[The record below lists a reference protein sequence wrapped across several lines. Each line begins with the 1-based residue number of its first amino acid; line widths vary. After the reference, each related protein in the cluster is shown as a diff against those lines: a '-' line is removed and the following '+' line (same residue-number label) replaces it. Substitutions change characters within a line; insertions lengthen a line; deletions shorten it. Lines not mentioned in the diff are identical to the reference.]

1 MRLGELDKL
10 MAKLYEDNVLGRV
23 TDDFFQMMMK
33 NYEREQKEL
42 TMAVANGEQV
52 LQSSEQKSADTRL
65 LIRTFR
71 EMTDIKELTPIIVNK
86 LIERI
91 EVHNNDKTSG
101 HCYVKV
107 DVYFTGVGM
116 ISIPSEEELL
126 YILSFNIVC
135 SCHFI
140 ISFPTTRHC
149 KKGNYILQCPIVFFQ
164 CASITI
170 VARTISVGCIIE
182 HMFVNTFEMF
192 FFGK

>member
-1 MRLGELDKL
+1 MQF
-10 MAKLYEDNVLGRV
+10 
-23 TDDFFQMMMK
+23 T
-33 NYEREQKEL
+33 
-42 TMAVANGEQV
+42 AVANGEQV

-126 YILSFNIVC
+126 AMMEDIRKNPEEYRL
-135 SCHFI
+135 
-140 ISFPTTRHC
+140 
-149 KKGNYILQCPIVFFQ
+149 
-164 CASITI
+164 A
-170 VARTISVGCIIE
+170 A
-182 HMFVNTFEMF
+182 
-192 FFGK
+192 